1 VSVIC
6 VEQKKREFEI
16 LALINEK
23 RLILNFSTAVEDFIF
38 CLIVG
43 QFNKSY
49 ELLYKNEYCELP
61 VGKC

>member
-16 LALINEK
+16 LALINGK

-38 CLIVG
+38 CSIVG

-61 VGKC
+61 VRKC